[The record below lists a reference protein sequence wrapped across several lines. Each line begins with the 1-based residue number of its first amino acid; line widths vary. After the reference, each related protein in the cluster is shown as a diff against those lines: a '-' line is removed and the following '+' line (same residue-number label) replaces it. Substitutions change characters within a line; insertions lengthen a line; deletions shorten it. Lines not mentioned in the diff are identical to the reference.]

1 MIILVRGGGGRVGG
15 CVGVFCTSSLHR
27 RVDDDDDVLVLAHRC
42 GAGRSTIVQV
52 LLIGQRYVGISGGP
66 RRRSGGGGRESGER
80 LRWHW
85 RGWQQ
90 ITFVIIRS
98 SS

>member
-27 RVDDDDDVLVLAHRC
+27 RVVDDDDVLVLAHRC

-66 RRRSGGGGRESGER
+66 RRRSGGGEEEKAENDCGGTGAAGS
-80 LRWHW
+80 
-85 RGWQQ
+85 
-90 ITFVIIRS
+90 RS
-98 SS
+98 RS